1 MISISGDPLSFK
13 FRSELIEASSVSGS
27 NTSER
32 LRMLEAVVEN
42 FPGGISLFD
51 SCMKMILCNQHLKD
65 MLEYP
70 ASLFTHG
77 FPKLEDLFL
86 FNAMRGE
93 YGPGNPHDHVARRVA
108 LLAERRAHVYERTRP
123 NGMVVE
129 VRGMPLEGGGFVTT
143 YFDVTEQRRT
153 QALIAHMA
161 HHDGLT
167 GLPNRAL
174 FLDRLQNALALAK
187 RIGLLAVHYL
197 DLDGFK
203 KVNDTFGHR
212 AGDELLSAVA
222 QRLSGS
228 VRENDTVARLGGD
241 EFTVLQTGIK
251 NSMDATILA
260 DRIIKLFDRPFDLQ
274 ACTSKV
280 GISIGIALAPIHAR
294 TTDDVLSKADTALY
308 QSKAGGR
315 GRYTFY
321 SA

>member
-1 MISISGDPLSFK
+1 MIPIVSDPLP
-13 FRSELIEASSVSGS
+13 FRFHVELAEAASAGGS
-27 NTSER
+27 NTSKR

-51 SCMKMILCNQHLKD
+51 SEMKMVFCNQRLKD

-129 VRGMPLEGGGFVTT
+129 VRGMPLEEGGFVTT

-187 RIGLLAVHYL
+187 RVGLLAVHYL

-203 KVNDTFGHR
+203 KVNDTCGHKV
-212 AGDELLSAVA
+212 GDELLSAVA
-222 QRLSGS
+222 QRLSRS
-228 VRENDTVARLGGD
+228 VRENDTVARIGGD

-251 NSMDATILA
+251 SSADATILA
-260 DRIIKLFDRPFDLQ
+260 NRIIKVFERPFCLE
-274 ACTSKV
+274 ACTSKIGV
-280 GISIGIALAPIHAR
+280 SIGIALAPLHGR
-294 TTDDVLSKADTALY
+294 STDDVLNKADTALY
-308 QSKAGGR
+308 RSKSAGR
-315 GRYTFY
+315 GRYTLY
-321 SA
+321 NS

>member
-1 MISISGDPLSFK
+1 
-13 FRSELIEASSVSGS
+13 
-27 NTSER
+27 
-32 LRMLEAVVEN
+32 MLEAVVEN

-51 SCMKMILCNQHLKD
+51 RDMKMIFCNQHLKD

-251 NSMDATILA
+251 NSSDATILA
-260 DRIIKLFDRPFDLQ
+260 ERIINIFERPFRLQ
-274 ACTSKV
+274 SCTSKV
-280 GISIGIALAPIHAR
+280 GVSIGIALAPIHAR
-294 TTDDVLSKADTALY
+294 TTDDVLTKADTALY
-308 QSKAGGR
+308 LSKAGGR

-321 SA
+321 NA